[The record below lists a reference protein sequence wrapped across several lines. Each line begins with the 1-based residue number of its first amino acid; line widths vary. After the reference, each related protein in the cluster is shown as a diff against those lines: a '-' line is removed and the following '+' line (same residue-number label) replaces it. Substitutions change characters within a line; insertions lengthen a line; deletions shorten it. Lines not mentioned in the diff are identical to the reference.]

1 MRTSMTFL
9 GALLLASGLATAQDL
24 NQPPAPIAQPATP
37 SAGTNPWVGSFDL
50 GYRGTATTGD
60 FARYDRYG
68 DLRDG
73 AASRFLF
80 KGTSE
85 KYLFSASMDN
95 AGYRDQSYRVNYA
108 SGGIKGLFTFDST
121 PLNYSYMA
129 QTPWAQTSPG
139 VFSLDS
145 SARMLVQTKQ
155 ALGIASNAAQL
166 ASGPSIYRGI
176 ASSFDLQQKR
186 ETAGFGLG
194 VDAGALGAQFTL
206 QTMKKTGSMPWAAS
220 FAFNNANELP
230 LPLDNRTTDYGAN
243 LEWANQKGMV
253 RLGWNGSWFD
263 NNIQTLVWDNPLR
276 ATDTTP
282 YDPSGYSNG
291 NGPAQGRMALAPSNT
306 LNTISTTGLYKMPRR
321 STLNG
326 TFAFTTMKQ
335 NQSLIPWTINPVI
348 ANAGVYASFPG
359 LQSLPRATA
368 EADVRGINGLIN
380 FTTRPNNFFGLN
392 ARYRYNKHENRTP
405 EFDAIEYVRF
415 DAVPEET
422 GGITEPYNIDR
433 NTFDVNATFHLARY
447 TSVRVGYGYDEYSRT
462 GRAFEKMTDNAL
474 RASVDTFSNQYFT
487 IRGIYEHVYRRG
499 NGFDAEMITGSGS
512 QPALRF
518 YDEAERD
525 RDRGTLV
532 VVLTPV
538 QMLSITGSFA
548 GGKDDYNS
556 PDQKFGL
563 LNNDNT
569 SVTVGFD
576 VNPIEKVSLGLNYG
590 RDTYKSL
597 QRSRNASPDATFT
610 NPAFDW
616 TLNNNERVNNFDA
629 YFDVRHA
636 IPKTDLSLTYNY
648 SDSDNA
654 FLHGGPRIDTLMS
667 LGQFQALPD
676 VTNKWRRVTAEA
688 RYFFVQKVG
697 IGAGWWYEKFDI
709 SDFATVD
716 LPGQPGTPRIDYL
729 GEINTGYGNRP
740 YKGNTGFVRLLVQF

>member
-1 MRTSMTFL
+1 MRKMMTFM
-9 GALLLASGLATAQDL
+9 GALLLASSLATAQDL
-24 NQPPAPIAQPATP
+24 TQPPAPIAQPAG
-37 SAGTNPWVGSFDL
+37 SSVGANPWVGSFDL
-50 GYRGTATTGD
+50 GYRGTSTTGD

-85 KYLFSASMDN
+85 KYLFSASMGN
-95 AGYRDQSYRVNYA
+95 VGYRDQNYNVNYA
-108 SGGIKGLFTFDST
+108 GAGVKALFRFDST
-121 PLNYSYMA
+121 PLNYSYMS
-129 QTPWAQTSPG
+129 QTPWVQTSPG
-139 VFSLDS
+139 VFSLDAG
-145 SARMLVQTKQ
+145 ARTMVQTKQ
-155 ALGIASNAAQL
+155 ALGIATNAAQL
-166 ASGPSIYRGI
+166 TNASIYRGL
-176 ASSFDLQQKR
+176 ASTFDLQQKR
-186 ETAGFGLG
+186 ETAEFGMG
-194 VDAGALGAQFTL
+194 VDLGSLGAQFTL
-206 QTMKKTGSMPWAAS
+206 TTAKKTGSMPWAAS
-220 FAFNNANELP
+220 FAFNDANELP
-230 LPLDNRTTDYGAN
+230 LPLNNRTTDYGAN

-282 YDPSGYSNG
+282 YDPNGYSNG
-291 NGPAQGRMALAPSNT
+291 NGPAQGRMALAPSNN
-306 LNTISTTGLYKMPRR
+306 LNTVSTTGLYKMPGR

-335 NQSLIPWTINPVI
+335 NEALIPWTINPAI
-348 ANAGVYASFPG
+348 ANTSVYARFPG

-380 FTTRPNNFFGLN
+380 FTTRPNNFFGLS

-405 EFDAIEYVRF
+405 GFDATEYVRF
-415 DAVPEET
+415 DAVPEES
-422 GGITEPYNIDR
+422 GGISEPYNIDR
-433 NTFDVNATFHLARY
+433 NTFDLNATFHLARY
-447 TSVRVGYGYDEYSRT
+447 SALRVGYGYDEYSRT
-462 GRAFEKMTDNAL
+462 GRAFEKMTDNAI

-487 IRGIYEHVYRRG
+487 VRGIYEHVYRRG
-499 NGFDAEMITGSGS
+499 NGFESQMLIDSGS

-525 RDRGTLV
+525 RDRGTV
-532 VVLTPV
+532 VASISPI

-556 PDQKFGL
+556 SSQQFGL
-563 LNNDNT
+563 LSNNNT
-569 SVTVGFD
+569 SVNVGFD
-576 VNPIEKVSLGLNYG
+576 VNPVEKVSFGLNYG
-590 RDTYKSL
+590 RDNYKSL
-597 QRSRNASPDATFT
+597 QRSRNAAAETFT
-610 NPAFDW
+610 DSTLDW
-616 TLNNNERVNNFDA
+616 TLNNNERVNNVDA
-629 YFDVRHA
+629 YVDVRHA
-636 IPKTDLSLTYNY
+636 IPRTDLSLNYNY

-654 FLHGGPRIDTLMS
+654 FIHGGPRIDTLIS
-667 LGQFQALPD
+667 LGQFRALPD
-676 VTNKWRRVTAEA
+676 VTNKWRRVMAEA
-688 RYFFVQKVG
+688 RYFFVEKVG

-709 SDFATVD
+709 KDFATVD